1 MYKILLD
8 IVLPNYYTYTMAYL
22 ITKKIKGRTYY
33 YIAES
38 SRVEGKAK
46 ITRQWYLGSIQRL
59 IEIAEGNVGKLQPRE
74 ISPLEEGSVAA
85 LMQEAAQIEIIDI
98 VNSFVPKRSQGM
110 SVGHYILLAALNRAI
125 DAVSKSRI
133 EDWLKTTAIHRY
145 MDIKWDKLASQ
156 NFWDHF
162 DLIQKDKVYEI
173 GDAISR
179 KVVQTYGISLDTL
192 LYDTTNYYHYW
203 DVATESELSMIT
215 KSKSGKDNLRHIG
228 LALAVD
234 RDYGLP
240 LFFRLY
246 RANEHD
252 SKVIQK
258 LIDALFEQIRSCTSD
273 KKGITLVFDKGN
285 NSEEFISRLD
295 ESRHHFIGSRS
306 PYHHDDLCDIP
317 LDRYK
322 TITVHS
328 DEEIKEIPAYE
339 TTAVL
344 YGFTRKVIVTYN
356 EATCQRKL
364 MRMERAMQM
373 ASMAISGFKRNVKQ
387 ADGRSTKE
395 SLRRQAEEILDHWH
409 VRPLFG
415 VEIIRTEGFFKASVR
430 KNHAAIEKAMRRF
443 GKTILFT
450 NRETLSAG
458 EIVKIYLDRY
468 IIEDVFRITKS
479 DHFVKMDPAFHWTD
493 SKIKVHALT
502 CMVALLLVKLSHR
515 RAKMN
520 GYTKGIESFMHVLRG
535 IRSALLFY
543 PGSAKP
549 HRHLCSLTDNQK
561 VLLTQLGLDLR

>member
-1 MYKILLD
+1 MILLD
-8 IVLPNYYTYTMAYL
+8 IVLPNYYTYIMAYL

-59 IEIAEGNVGKLQPRE
+59 IEIAEGNVRKLQPRE

-125 DAVSKSRI
+125 DAVSKCRI

-173 GDAISR
+173 SDAISR
-179 KVVQTYGISLDTL
+179 KVVQTYAISLDTL

-215 KSKSGKDNLRHIG
+215 KSKSGKDKLRHIG

-252 SKVIQK
+252 STVIQK
-258 LIDALFEQIRSCTSD
+258 LIDALFQQIRSCTSN

-285 NSEEFISRLD
+285 NSEEFIRRLD

-322 TITVHS
+322 SIPVQS
-328 DEEIKEIPAYE
+328 DEEIKEILAYE
-339 TTAVL
+339 TTAEL
-344 YGFTRKVIVTYN
+344 YGLPRKVIITYN
-356 EATCQRKL
+356 EATYRRKL
-364 MRMERAMQM
+364 MRMERAMHM
-373 ASMAISGFKRNVKQ
+373 ASSALSGFKRHVKR
-387 ADGRSTKE
+387 ADGRSTEE

-409 VRPLFG
+409 VRPLFD
-415 VEIIRTEGFFKASVR
+415 VEIIRTEGFFKARVR

-502 CMVALLLVKLSHR
+502 CMIALLLVKLSHR
-515 RAKMN
+515 HAKMN
-520 GYTKGIESFMHVLRG
+520 GYTKGIESFMHELRG
-535 IRSALLFY
+535 IRSALLYY
-543 PGSAKP
+543 PGSAKA
-549 HRHLCSLTDNQK
+549 HRHLCTLTDNQK

>member
-1 MYKILLD
+1 M
-8 IVLPNYYTYTMAYL
+8 
-22 ITKKIKGRTYY
+22 ITKKIKGRAYY

-38 SRVEGKAK
+38 ARIKGKSK
-46 ITRQWYLGSIQRL
+46 IIRQWYLGSIKRL
-59 IEIAEGNVGKLQPRE
+59 IEIAEGNIGKLQPRE
-74 ISPLEEGSVAA
+74 VSPLEEGSIAA
-85 LMQEAAQIEIIDI
+85 IMQEAEQIGIIEI
-98 VNSFVPKRSQGM
+98 VNSFIPKRAQGM
-110 SVGHYILLAALNRAI
+110 TVGQYILLAAINRTI
-125 DAVSKSRI
+125 DAVPKTRI

-145 MDIKWDKLASQ
+145 LDIKWDMLSSQ

-162 DLIQKDKVYEI
+162 DLIQKDGVYEI

-179 KVVQTYGISLDTL
+179 KVVQIYGISLDTL

-234 RDYGLP
+234 RDWGLP

-258 LIDALFEQIRSCTSD
+258 LIDALFKQIQSCVSD

-285 NSEEFISRLD
+285 NSEELISRLD
-295 ESRHHFIGSRS
+295 ESKHHFIGSRS
-306 PYHHDDLCDIP
+306 PYHHEDLCDIP

-322 TITVHS
+322 TVTIQG
-328 DEEIKEIPAYE
+328 DEEVKELPAYE
-339 TTAVL
+339 TTVEL
-344 YGFTRKVIVTYN
+344 YRFPRRIIVTYN
-356 EATCQRKL
+356 EATYRRKL
-364 MRMERAMQM
+364 MRMERAMYM
-373 ASMAISGFKRNVKQ
+373 ASTAISGFKRIVKQ
-387 ADGRSTKE
+387 ADGRSTEE

-409 VRPLFG
+409 VRPFFAI
-415 VEIIRTEGFFKASVR
+415 EIIKADGFFKASIR
-430 KNHAAIEKAMRRF
+430 KNHAAIEKAMKRF

-450 NRETLSAG
+450 NRETPSAG
-458 EIVKIYLDRY
+458 DIVKIYLDRY
-468 IIEDVFRITKS
+468 IIEDVFKITKS

-502 CMVALLLVKLSHR
+502 CMIALALAKLSHR

-520 GYTKGIESFMHVLRG
+520 GYAKGIDAFLHELRG

-549 HRHLCSLTDNQK
+549 HRHLCNLTDNQK
-561 VLLTQLGLDLR
+561 VLLTQLGLDLQ

>member
-1 MYKILLD
+1 
-8 IVLPNYYTYTMAYL
+8 VAYL
-22 ITKKIKGRTYY
+22 ITKKIKGRAYY

-38 SRVEGKAK
+38 ARVKGKSK
-46 ITRQWYLGSIQRL
+46 IIRQWYLGSIKRL

-74 ISPLEEGSVAA
+74 VSPLEEGSIAA
-85 LMQEAAQIEIIDI
+85 IMQEAEQIGIIEI
-98 VNSFVPKRSQGM
+98 VNGVIPKRAQGM
-110 SVGHYILLAALNRAI
+110 TVGLYILLAAINRAI
-125 DAVSKSRI
+125 DAVPKTRI

-145 MDIKWDKLASQ
+145 LDIKWDMLSSQ

-162 DLIQKDKVYEI
+162 DLIQKDSVYEI

-179 KVVQTYGISLDTL
+179 KVVQSYGISLDTL

-203 DVATESELSMIT
+203 DVATESELSIIT

-234 RDYGLP
+234 RDWGLP

-258 LIDALFEQIRSCTSD
+258 LIDALFEQIQSCVSD

-285 NSEEFISRLD
+285 NSEELISRLD
-295 ESRHHFIGSRS
+295 ESKHHFIGSRS
-306 PYHHDDLCDIP
+306 PYHHEDLCDIP
-317 LDRYK
+317 PDQYK
-322 TITVHS
+322 TVTIQG
-328 DEEIKEIPAYE
+328 DKEVKELPAYE
-339 TTAVL
+339 TTVEL
-344 YGFTRKVIVTYN
+344 YGFPRRVIVTYN
-356 EATCQRKL
+356 EATYRRKL
-364 MRMERAMQM
+364 MRMQRAMYM
-373 ASMAISGFKRNVKQ
+373 ASTAISGFKRIVKQ
-387 ADGRSTKE
+387 ADGRSTEE

-409 VRPLFG
+409 VRPFFAI
-415 VEIIRTEGFFKASVR
+415 EIIKADGFFKASIR
-430 KNHAAIEKAMRRF
+430 KNQAAIEKAMKRF

-458 EIVKIYLDRY
+458 DIVKIYLDRY
-468 IIEDVFRITKS
+468 IIEDVFKITKS

-502 CMVALLLVKLSHR
+502 CMIALVLAKLSHR

-520 GYTKGIESFMHVLRG
+520 GYAKGIDAFLHELRG

-561 VLLTQLGLDLR
+561 VLLNQLGLDL